1 MKAFTSGNSYAASS
15 TRHLSRQNNVNKNVF
30 NVPNNMINEKQ
41 LQYTYLERLRRQT
54 LYKYQLYNLK
64 IQRIQNIQNY
74 LRAGGSKDDP
84 EIKDEYYALAAEFGE
99 GIFVLEGNV
108 GNNVPLT
115 KEEQEISNA

>member
-1 MKAFTSGNSYAASS
+1 MT
-15 TRHLSRQNNVNKNVF
+15 
-30 NVPNNMINEKQ
+30 NEQQ
-41 LQYTYLERLRRQT
+41 LQYAYLERLRRQA

-74 LRAGGSKDDP
+74 LKAGGSKDDP

-99 GIFVLEGNV
+99 GIFVLEDNV

-115 KEEQEISNA
+115 KEEQEISNV